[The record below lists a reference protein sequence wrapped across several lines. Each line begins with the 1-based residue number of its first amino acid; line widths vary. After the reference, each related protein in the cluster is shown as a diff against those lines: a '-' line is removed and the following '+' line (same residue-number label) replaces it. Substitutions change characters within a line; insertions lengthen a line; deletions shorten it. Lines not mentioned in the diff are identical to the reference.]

1 MPGPYPNLEMRPP
14 SVRTITQALALL
26 VALGV
31 AAGSAAD
38 PIDTADAPLTTP
50 RILWLESGAGSCG
63 PVFDAPAVPIEL
75 VPVPYPENARLS
87 NLEIPIRVRGVIDAS
102 GAVTVARARRQTP
115 FLAEPAEQALLAST
129 FRPAMMGGV
138 AVASAI
144 EVVYDFR
151 LRPGAPRN
159 DETMPGDEELERR
172 AGSELPEPVRAF
184 LQAADSFAIFRM
196 SPKWD
201 ALDLGDRTP
210 CPSRDLDLRTCGGRY
225 SFPHAITAP
234 VALSADEVVRVKDL
248 LLAQSPTWAPKR
260 GEIDLIFA
268 GSIVQRDFGISAR
281 RGDDEMF
288 ILFNLSRMGRVEFRD
303 AQECYGGGHPYR
315 RTTALFCALL
325 EARLG
330 WGCLEDEW

>member
-1 MPGPYPNLEMRPP
+1 MAFLTAAT
-14 SVRTITQALALL
+14 VL
-26 VALGV
+26 VTMAV
-31 AAGSAAD
+31 AVTAAD

-87 NLEIPIRVRGVIDAS
+87 NLEIPIRVRGVIGAS
-102 GAVTVARARRQTP
+102 GAVTLARARRQTP

-151 LRPGAPRN
+151 LRPGAPRS
-159 DETMPGDEELERR
+159 DETMPGDEELERC
-172 AGSELPEPVRAF
+172 AGRELPEAVRAF

-201 ALDLGDRTP
+201 ALDPGERTP
-210 CPSRDLDLRTCGGRY
+210 CPTRDLDLRTCGGRY

-234 VALSADEVVRVKDL
+234 VALSADEAARVKDL
-248 LLAQSPTWAPKR
+248 LLVQSPTWAPQK
-260 GEIDLIFA
+260 GDDDLKFA
-268 GSIVQRDFGISAR
+268 GMMVQRDFGISAR

-288 ILFNLSRMGRVEFRD
+288 ILFNLSRMGRVEFRN

-315 RTTALFCALL
+315 RTTELFCALL